1 MEALSGLDA
10 LHWEKAI
17 QSELDSLQKNN
28 IWILNTLCKDR
39 KLVSSKWV
47 FKIKYNP
54 DGNISKYK
62 AHLVAKGNT

>member
-28 IWILNTLCKDR
+28 IWILTTLCKDR